1 MSALMNPTRFAGVR
15 VVLFDLDGTLA
26 DTAPDLGG
34 ALNRLR
40 QRRGLE
46 PLPLAQLRPVASA
59 GARGL
64 LAAGLGRTPQDPDY
78 EPLRDEFLAEYE
90 AALDRDSLL
99 FDGARALLDALVA
112 RALRWGVVTN
122 KAMRFTAPVVRGL
135 GLADAA
141 VVIAGDCTPH
151 LKPHPA
157 SLHEACSRLGVLPAH
172 CIYVGDDLRDVQ
184 AAHAAG
190 MPAVAAGWGYLGEGG
205 DVADWG
211 AEALIH
217 APADLLELLD

>member
-1 MSALMNPTRFAGVR
+1 MKPALFASVR

-40 QRRGLE
+40 LRRGLDA
-46 PLPLAQLRPVASA
+46 LPLAQLRPVASS

-64 LAAGLGRTPQDPDY
+64 LGVGFGRTPHDADY
-78 EPLRDEFLAEYE
+78 EALRVEFLAEYE
-90 AALDRDSLL
+90 SALDRDSRL
-99 FDGARALLDALVA
+99 FDGARALLDALAV
-112 RALRWGVVTN
+112 RGLRWGVVTN

-135 GLADAA
+135 GLADAE

-157 SLHEACSRLGVLPAH
+157 ALLEACARLDVPPAH
-172 CIYVGDDLRDVQ
+172 CIYVGDDLRDIQ

-190 MPAVAAGWGYLGEGG
+190 MPAVAAGWGYLGDGG
-205 DVADWG
+205 DASRWG
-211 AEALIH
+211 ADALIDT
-217 APADLLELLD
+217 PAELLALLN

>member
-1 MSALMNPTRFAGVR
+1 MSAQLNSARFASVR

-40 QRRGLE
+40 LRRGLDA
-46 PLPLAQLRPVASA
+46 LPLAQLRPVASS

-64 LAAGLGRTPQDPDY
+64 IGVGFGRTPQDADY
-78 EPLRDEFLAEYE
+78 EPLRVEFLAEYE
-90 AALDRDSLL
+90 SALDRDSRL
-99 FDGARALLDALVA
+99 FDGARALLDALAA
-112 RALRWGVVTN
+112 RGLRWGVVTN

-135 GLADAA
+135 ALADAE

-157 SLHEACSRLGVLPAH
+157 SLLEACARLGVLPTQ
-172 CIYVGDDLRDVQ
+172 CIYVGDDLRDIQ

-190 MPAVAAGWGYLGEGG
+190 MPAVAAGWGYLGDGG
-205 DVADWG
+205 DASRWG
-211 AEALIH
+211 ADALIDT
-217 APADLLELLD
+217 PAELLELLG

>member
-205 DVADWG
+205 DPAAWG